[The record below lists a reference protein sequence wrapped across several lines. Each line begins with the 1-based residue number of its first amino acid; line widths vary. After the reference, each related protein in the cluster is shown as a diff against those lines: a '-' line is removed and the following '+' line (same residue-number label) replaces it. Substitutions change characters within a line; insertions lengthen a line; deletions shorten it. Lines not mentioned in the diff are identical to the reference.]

1 VIPPTIEWRGDRIAL
16 VDQRRLP
23 GELVILEVTDL
34 DGLCEAIAT
43 LAVRGAPALGVAGAM
58 GVALA
63 HVRGEPT
70 REAAAK
76 VVATR
81 PTAVNLAWGVER
93 ALAATDP
100 VAEAL
105 AIAADDVER
114 CHAMGRHG
122 AALLPDGAN
131 VMTHCNTGSLACVE
145 WGTALGVVRTAHTE
159 GRRVHVWVDETRPL
173 LQGARLTA
181 WECGRLGIP
190 HTLVPDVR
198 AASLMAE
205 GRVDCVLLGADRIA
219 ANGDVANKIGT
230 YGLAVL
236 AAHHGVP
243 FYVAAPRSTYDA
255 STPDGSGIHIEQ
267 RRAEEV
273 AVIGGVRVAPD
284 GVAVDNAAFDVTPAA
299 LVSAYISEE
308 GVTPGARGLA
318 SDQPR

>member
-1 VIPPTIEWRGDRIAL
+1 
-16 VDQRRLP
+16 
-23 GELVILEVTDL
+23 
-34 DGLCEAIAT
+34 
-43 LAVRGAPALGVAGAM
+43 M

-70 REAAAK
+70 RDAAAK

-93 ALAATDP
+93 ALAAIDP

-105 AIAADDVER
+105 AIAADDVAR
-114 CHAMGRHG
+114 CRAMGHHG
-122 AALLPDGAN
+122 AALLPEGAN

-145 WGTALGVVRTAHTE
+145 WGTALGVVRTAHVE
-159 GRRVHVWVDETRPL
+159 GRRVHVWVGETRPL

-181 WECGRLGIP
+181 WECTRLGIP

-236 AAHHGVP
+236 AAHHGLP
-243 FYVAAPRSTYDA
+243 FYVAAPRSTHDL
-255 STPDGSGIHIEQ
+255 STPDGSGIRIEQ

-273 AVIGGVRVAPD
+273 AVIGGVRVAPE

-308 GVTPGARGLA
+308 GVSAGARGLA
-318 SDQPR
+318 PAAPR